1 MVKRSRKIISNLRN
15 KYRFVLINDTSF
27 AEVFSVRLT
36 PLNILIIISSLLLVF
51 AFLLYLLFA
60 FTAMRHLIPS
70 KISASDKQELIEL
83 NQEIENLKRH
93 IDVTNQKSQVLHN
106 LLNGNEAM
114 YDSTSVRPSKIE
126 KVEK

>member
-93 IDVTNQKSQVLHN
+93 IDVTNQKSQVLQN

-126 KVEK
+126 KAEK

>member
-1 MVKRSRKIISNLRN
+1 MVKRSFKIISNLRN
-15 KYRFVLINDTSF
+15 KYRFVLINDSSF

-83 NQEIENLKRH
+83 NQQIENLKRN
-93 IDVTNQKSQVLHN
+93 IEVTNQKSQVIQN
-106 LLNGNEAM
+106 LLNGNEAL
-114 YDSTSVRPSKIE
+114 YDSTSVRPSKFNKSE
-126 KVEK
+126 K

>member
-15 KYRFVLINDTSF
+15 KHRFVLINDTTF
-27 AEVFSVRLT
+27 AEVFSVQLT

-70 KISASDKQELIEL
+70 KISASEKQELLEL
-83 NQEIENLKRH
+83 NQRYEDLKRSIEVKNH
-93 IDVTNQKSQVLHN
+93 KSEVLMN
-106 LLNGNEAM
+106 ILSDKEAL
-114 YDSTSVRPSKIE
+114 YDSTSVRPTN
-126 KVEK
+126 VETKK

>member
-70 KISASDKQELIEL
+70 KISAADKQELMEL
-83 NQEIENLKRH
+83 NQQIEDLKRH
-93 IDVTNQKSQVLHN
+93 IEVTNQKSTVIQN
-106 LLNGNEAM
+106 LLNGNEAL
-114 YDSTSVRPSKIE
+114 YDSTSVRPSK
-126 KVEK
+126 VEKTEK